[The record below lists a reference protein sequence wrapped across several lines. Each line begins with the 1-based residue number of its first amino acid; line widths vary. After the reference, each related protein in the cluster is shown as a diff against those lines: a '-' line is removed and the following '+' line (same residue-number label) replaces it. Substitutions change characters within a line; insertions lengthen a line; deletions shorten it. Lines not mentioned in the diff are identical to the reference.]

1 MAWLQEPDT
10 EHAVGVTNYDNEA
23 VPYLR
28 DSSVAME
35 LDNSEWHEPRHASS
49 HTGENA
55 YLLPYSNDQ
64 STGDKHRKIT
74 FLRRAVN

>member
-10 EHAVGVTNYDNEA
+10 EQAVGVSNYDNEA

-35 LDNSEWHEPRHASS
+35 LDNSKWHESRYAPS

-55 YLLPYSNDQ
+55 YLLRYSNDQ
-64 STGDKHRKIT
+64 STGDKLGRLHSCDGR
-74 FLRRAVN
+74 